1 MIKKGVIAGTV
12 NHALVA
18 GNMYDALEDIREVA
32 NDTTVIRSGILP
44 SVAFEG
50 SK

>member
-1 MIKKGVIAGTV
+1 MF
-12 NHALVA
+12 
-18 GNMYDALEDIREVA
+18 DALKNVREVA

-44 SVAFEG
+44 SVAFDGIEIIG